1 MKFTKEITTAFKQV
15 ASLIKKSQNIV
26 LMPHAKMDCDGMSAS
41 VALHLILNKF
51 GKHSTTVCSDP
62 VPEAFVFLPSSDIF
76 SQEIIKED
84 KKNQKFKISVNN
96 KNNKFKNLEYSVEN
110 GKVNILL
117 FSEDSPF
124 EESDFTFLGAQ
135 LKPDLIITLDSGDT
149 FQLGKM
155 YNDNI
160 KLFEEVPVINID
172 HHFSNTQFGDVNLVE
187 STSCSTTELIY
198 NLIPY
203 LEKEFKVNDEE
214 NNNIKNKEILDAN
227 ISTLLLA
234 GMLTDTGSFQH
245 SNTTPEALD
254 IASILIDHGAEH
266 QKIVKQ
272 LFKTKSL
279 STLKIWGRV
288 LTKLQNDPIYKIVWS
303 SVSRNDLEETGSHSD
318 DTNDL
323 IDELM
328 ATTPDTEL
336 VLLVKERED
345 DIISTSVR
353 SSSDDV
359 DSVEFTSIFG
369 GGGHKQAAGFKIRE
383 RGGKSFEEIVS
394 DIVFEAKLFQ
404 AKRLHAPIPKRGL
417 EDLIAKQSESQ
428 IITEKTEEISET
440 SNENKMP
447 DLPEYLH
454 DIQHEEETIQENK
467 DKIDKTEEIVEIVE
481 IVENKNAESVEN
493 TENIELDE
501 KNKIEQEKKSEVKIE
516 NIEKIEKIE
525 NIKKDD
531 IEDIEEIVDNK
542 DSENTDLFG
551 EPIIENTEK
560 LSEEEIPYAEHKEYF
575 DMPKPEKYIEKEE
588 EETNY
593 DDFAD
598 FLAKADDDEEVEY
611 LTETETAKITTPSQN
626 PFPIPEVREEREEKK
641 EEELDPFLAS
651 L

>member
-1 MKFTKEITTAFKQV
+1 MKLTQEITDTFKNV
-15 ASLIKKSQNIV
+15 ASLIKKSKNII

-62 VPEAFVFLPSSDIF
+62 VPEAFAFLPSSDIF
-76 SQEIIKED
+76 SQEMVAKETEIKQFHLQVD
-84 KKNQKFKISVNN
+84 TNN
-96 KNNKFKNLEYSVEN
+96 KKFKNLEYTVEN

-117 FSEDSPF
+117 FSEDTPF
-124 EESDFTFLGAQ
+124 EESDFTFIGTQ

-149 FQLGKM
+149 RQLGKM
-155 YNDNI
+155 YEDNI
-160 KLFEEVPVINID
+160 DLFESVPVVNID
-172 HHFSNTQFGDVNLVE
+172 HHFSNTQFGNVNLVE
-187 STSCSTTELIY
+187 HTSCSTTELIY
-198 NLIPY
+198 SLIPY
-203 LEKEFKVNDEE
+203 LEKEFE
-214 NNNIKNKEILDAN
+214 NSQIPKTTILDAN

-254 IASILIDHGAEH
+254 IASILIDNGAEH

-288 LTKLQNDPIYKIVWS
+288 LTKLESDPLYKIVWS

-328 ATTPDTEL
+328 ATTPNTEL

-345 DIISTSVR
+345 NIISTSVR

-404 AKRLHAPIPKRGL
+404 AKRLELPMPKRGL
-417 EDLIAKQSESQ
+417 EHLIKTSNTETPTNNTTEDNTESLMP
-428 IITEKTEEISET
+428 ELPPHLKTEETESKVQKHET
-440 SNENKMP
+440 EKQY
-447 DLPEYLH
+447 E
-454 DIQHEEETIQENK
+454 K
-467 DKIDKTEEIVEIVE
+467 KTEEQVTETEELVTKKVEEKPKAVTE
-481 IVENKNAESVEN
+481 IKETDSKIEIQTDTENDIQNHT
-493 TENIELDE
+493 TENIT
-501 KNKIEQEKKSEVKIE
+501 Q
-516 NIEKIEKIE
+516 
-525 NIKKDD
+525 
-531 IEDIEEIVDNK
+531 
-542 DSENTDLFG
+542 NTDLFG
-551 EPIIENTEK
+551 DPIAPNETE

-575 DMPKPEKYIEKEE
+575 EMPQPEKYIEKVADK
-588 EETNY
+588 ETSY

-598 FLAKADDDEEVEY
+598 FLAKSDEDEDIEY
-611 LTETETAKITTPSQN
+611 LTEEETAKTNTPSHN
-626 PFPIPEVREEREEKK
+626 PFPTPEPEEKK
-641 EEELDPFLAS
+641 QETTTENKALDPFLEN
-651 L
+651 LDK